1 MEKNLI
7 SYKIQLTD
15 IFKFLD
21 INDYLK
27 NWSVSYYGKIIA
39 LRSWPLK
46 LENPVLKTIALLD

>member
-1 MEKNLI
+1 MN
-7 SYKIQLTD
+7 KI
-15 IFKFLD
+15 